1 MSGGP
6 GFATAE
12 AMAVTAARHKMF
24 AGGEKVVVGVSG
36 GPDSVCLLH
45 CLSRLQAGLELIV
58 AHVDHG
64 LSETSEAIAADVSRW
79 AASEGFDVH
88 VARASGLEG
97 PNIHARARAFRYSFF
112 ETIRHDNGASL
123 IATGH
128 TLDDRSETLIQ
139 RLVHGAG
146 TSTLAGVRANDG
158 VRVRPLIELRRAE
171 TRAYCEEL
179 GLAFVSDPANDD
191 PRFERAFVRH
201 EVLPLIEQRWGEGA
215 IRAIARS
222 AQRLDEDGSALDE
235 LAAKVLPS
243 SVEVT
248 EEGRISIDLPTLMT
262 MPRALRRRLLE
273 ASIPQHRDRSAGI
286 DEVLGALERDD
297 RKPDASFDLGRA
309 ITVTIS
315 SVALVISTG
324 GGNK

>member
-1 MSGGP
+1 V
-6 GFATAE
+6 
-12 AMAVTAARHKMF
+12 AVTAARFKMF

-45 CLSRLQAGLELIV
+45 CLSRLQAGLGLIV

-64 LSETSEAIAADVSRW
+64 MNEASEAIAADVSRW

-97 PNIHARARAFRYSFF
+97 PNLHARARAFRYSFF
-112 ETIRHDNGASL
+112 ETIKRDNGASL

-128 TLDDRSETLIQ
+128 TLDDRSETLVQ

-158 VRVRPLIELRRAE
+158 IRVRPLIELRRQE
-171 TRAYCEEL
+171 TRAYCDEL
-179 GLAFVSDPANDD
+179 GLAYVTDPANDD

-201 EVLPLIEQRWGEGA
+201 ELLPLIEQRWGEGA
-215 IRAIARS
+215 VKAIARS

-235 LAAKVLPS
+235 LAAKILPTT
-243 SVEVT
+243 VEVT
-248 EEGRISIDLPTLMT
+248 DEGRISIDLPTLMT
-262 MPRALRRRLLE
+262 LPRALRRRLLE
-273 ASIPQHRDRSAGI
+273 ASIPEHRDRSAGI
-286 DEVLGALERDD
+286 DEVLEALDRTD
-297 RKPDASFDLGRA
+297 RKPDASFDLGGPVV
-309 ITVTIS
+309 VTIGS
-315 SVALVISTG
+315 SAVVISTG
-324 GGNK
+324 AESK